1 MRARKRFVASLAV
14 LMAGGMIAFS
24 APAAFALTNTPDPQC
39 YDIRGKV
46 YSLVENSNH
55 STIYV
60 GGKFSRASLIDG
72 TKSYAANSLTRFDT
86 ATCTGDKTFVP
97 NVWDTTINDH
107 GTIYGMALSPDD
119 STLYIVGAFDQVN
132 GQTRN
137 DLAAIDT
144 ATGNLLPFSAS
155 PANQLNT
162 VALQY
167 DGSGNLVH
175 VIVGGAFSRMNGKP
189 RNNLAALNP
198 DGTLDTSWGA
208 QANGTVRDLKWA
220 TDGQTLFASGQ
231 FTAFTANGT
240 NFPRQSI
247 ARINLDGSVNPWSVP
262 LGVIPNPM
270 TVWRM
275 APTANVLY
283 VGAGAGPNFAAAYHL
298 DHGDQGDQVWR
309 TATTGNVQGVTL
321 LPDGVNEIIGGH
333 FGTNHKAQKCGTHTL
348 HGLARVNLATGA
360 LDCTWTPHILPDSG
374 NVTSAWI
381 VLADPNYLWVGGN
394 ITSICQEDGL
404 TGCVQSQAIARF
416 TL

>member
-1 MRARKRFVASLAV
+1 MRSRKRFVAALAV
-14 LMAGGMIAFS
+14 VMAGGMIAFS
-24 APAAFALTNTPDPQC
+24 APAAFALANTPDPQC

-46 YSLVENSNH
+46 YSIIETSNH
-55 STIYV
+55 ATTYV
-60 GGKFSRASLIDG
+60 GGKFSRSSLLDG
-72 TKSYAANSLTRFDT
+72 SKSYPASSLTRFDT
-86 ATCTGDKTFVP
+86 ATCAGDKTFVP
-97 NVWDTTINDH
+97 TVTDAT
-107 GTIYGMALSPDD
+107 GTEPGIIYGMALTPDD
-119 STLYIVGAFDQVN
+119 STLYIVGAFAMVN
-132 GQTRN
+132 GQPRT
-137 DLAAIDT
+137 DIAAIDT
-144 ATGNLLPFSAS
+144 ATGNLLPFTAS

-162 VALQY
+162 IALQT
-167 DGSGNLVH
+167 DGSGNLIRI
-175 VIVGGAFSRMNGKP
+175 IVGGAFSRMNNKP
-189 RNNLAALNP
+189 RNNLAALHP

-231 FTAFTANGT
+231 FTALTANGS

-247 ARINLDGSVNPWSVP
+247 GRINLDGSVNPWSVP

-309 TATTGNVQGVTL
+309 TATTGNVQGITL
-321 LPDGVNEIIGGH
+321 LPDGLNAIIVGH

-348 HGLARVNLATGA
+348 HGLARISLASGA
-360 LDCTWTPHILPDSG
+360 LDCTWTPHMLPDSG
-374 NVTSAWI
+374 NVTAGW
-381 VLADPNYLWVGGN
+381 VDLADSTYFWVGGN
-394 ITSICQEDGL
+394 FTSICEEDGV
-404 TGCVQSQAIARF
+404 TGCVDTQAIARF